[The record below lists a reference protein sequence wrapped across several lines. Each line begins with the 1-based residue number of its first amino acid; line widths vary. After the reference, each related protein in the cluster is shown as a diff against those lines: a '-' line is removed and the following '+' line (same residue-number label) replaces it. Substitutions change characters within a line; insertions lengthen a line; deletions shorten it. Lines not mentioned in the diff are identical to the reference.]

1 MRGLPLLFLILCSN
15 ALGQGLYQNFG
26 QNTTQSYKTA
36 FSLLHENVEIIYTEG
51 GEDLAKLTLEKVLK
65 LVPEFENRLNYNLS
79 NGIKITLFNHYEDFK
94 NSNTNITNPQYYA
107 GGYSSLTDN
116 TASVYFDG
124 SRIHFDKQVRKAVAE
139 VLINEFIFG
148 GNIRERIQTAAL
160 LTLPDWYYKGLVAYL
175 SESWNVSNDNFLKD
189 FFQNK
194 KQKYFTS
201 LQREDEILAGHSIW
215 RYLEE
220 KNGIGAVSNIVFLT
234 KIGRSVENAMMYYTG
249 MNINMLLDDWQE
261 FYLDKYKTDELVFKF
276 PKGQENAPVSLAQK
290 QHTQFKLSIDGKKV
304 AIVTN
309 TLGKYQVH
317 IYDFATQTTLVVCQ
331 GGHQLLNRDIDLNY
345 PLIAWH
351 PNGQYLSVVLF
362 KNEQPVLY
370 QYDQLGKLKSSKVLS
385 QVPFVK
391 DLSYSPDGNNILF
404 SVIQNGQSDLL
415 LYNNASSVSEF
426 LTKDVF
432 DNLSPRFAPDG
443 KSVYFVSNQL
453 ANTNSESEYF
463 AIYQIDL
470 DSKQINYITGN
481 QKERMNFT
489 EPIPLENGV
498 ISFLSDGNGIVN
510 NYAFDLKTKSTYQL
524 TNYKRCIIHN
534 DVATAAQIV
543 ADLLYFNNR
552 YRIYVG
558 TIEGNYKND
567 AIVNASSTAYRKL
580 LDQELSLIFDSNKI
594 LSKDSFVFGS
604 SDTTHLQ
611 PETPKKVFLNG
622 FDLKDNIENTPSISK
637 DKNAPF
643 ISLAKTHF
651 GINYFLQQ
659 TDVSILNNYLFPTNV
674 SEKVFNYPMIS
685 PHFQTSISDDLKNHT
700 IVAGVRVPALKIR
713 ASDYYLTYTNR
724 KGRWDKDLSMFR
736 RSRVLE
742 YGYVPLKMIN
752 SQVKYAYR
760 YPFNERARIELNV
773 FGRNDRVIRLAVD
786 SVELSRQ
793 PISNT
798 YIGNGFEYVFD
809 NVRSNGLNLFQGM
822 RFKVYSENYYR
833 QNGFQFMSN
842 NGFDFRAYQKLHRQ
856 IYLAIR
862 LSGAI
867 SAGTLKTV
875 YYMGGVENWLTNV
888 DSNKVFNYKNPTYS
902 GPDFSDY
909 AFQTISAPAR
919 GFLRNTRAG
928 NKFALMNAE
937 IRVPVFSYLIQK
949 PISSEFFRSVM
960 MIGFAD
966 IGTAWKGRS
975 PYSIDNPF
983 NTVIVTSQQYTI
995 TVKSQRD
1002 PFLYAF
1008 GFGVRAKILGHY
1020 IKMDRGWGV
1029 VENKFLKGMTSFS
1042 LGLDF

>member
-1 MRGLPLLFLILCSN
+1 MRFLPLILLFHFSNLC
-15 ALGQGLYQNFG
+15 AQGLYQGFG
-26 QNTTQSYKTA
+26 QNTTQSRKIAY
-36 FSLLHENVEIIYTEG
+36 SLLHENVEIIYFEG
-51 GEDLAKLTLEKVLK
+51 GEELAKLTLDKVIHF
-65 LVPEFENRLNYNLS
+65 VPEFENRLNYNLS

-116 TASVYFDG
+116 SASVYFDG

-175 SESWNVSNDNFLKD
+175 SESWNVTNDNFLKD

-234 KIGRSVENAMMYYTG
+234 KIGKSVENAMIYYTG
-249 MNINMLLDDWQE
+249 MNIKMLLDDWQD

-276 PKGQENAPVSLAQK
+276 PKGQENAPASLAKK
-290 QHTQFKLSIDGKKV
+290 QHTQFKLSRDGKKV

-309 TLGKYQVH
+309 TLGKYQVV
-317 IYDFATQTTLVVCQ
+317 IYEFATQTTKIICQ
-331 GGHQLLNRDIDLNY
+331 GGHQLLNREIDLNY

-351 PNGQYLSVVLF
+351 PNGKYLSVVLF
-362 KNEQPVLY
+362 KNDEPLLIN
-370 QYDQLGKLKSSKVLS
+370 YDHQGKVSSSTILK

-391 DLSYSPDGNNILF
+391 DLAYSPDGSQILF
-404 SVIQNGQSDLL
+404 SVIRHGQSDLL
-415 LYNNASSVSEF
+415 LYNTDNGSTEYLSN
-426 LTKDVF
+426 DIF
-432 DNLSPRFAPDG
+432 DNLSPRFSPDG
-443 KSVYFVSNQL
+443 TIAYFISNKRAFGQGESDYYAIYKINIKDKSVRYV
-453 ANTNSESEYF
+453 
-463 AIYQIDL
+463 
-470 DSKQINYITGN
+470 TGS
-481 QKERMNFT
+481 QSDRINFT
-489 EPIPLENGV
+489 EPIPLSNSL
-498 ISFLSDGNGIVN
+498 ISFLSDRNGIVN
-510 NYAFDLKTKSTYQL
+510 NFVFDIETGETYQL

-534 DVATAAQIV
+534 DVATDAPVV

-558 TIEGNYKND
+558 NIEGDYKKD
-567 AIVNASSTAYRKL
+567 AIVNAASTAYRKL
-580 LDQELSLIFDSNKI
+580 LEQELSYQFDSNI
-594 LSKDSFVFGS
+594 LIKNDSS
-604 SDTTHLQ
+604 SNLQ
-611 PETPKKVFLNG
+611 NDSVSAEKSNKKVFLSG
-622 FDLKDNIENTPSISK
+622 FDTRDNIETNKIKSK
-637 DKNAPF
+637 DKHAPF

-659 TDVSILNNYLFPTNV
+659 ADVSILNNYLFPTNV
-674 SEKVFNYPMIS
+674 SEKVFNYPLMS
-685 PHFQTSISDDLKNHT
+685 PHFQTSISDDLKNHV
-700 IVAGVRVPALKIR
+700 IVAGFRIPVFKIR

-724 KGRWDKDLSMFR
+724 KGRWDKELAMFR

-742 YGYVPLKMIN
+742 YGFVPVKMIN
-752 SQVKYAYR
+752 AQAKYAMR
-760 YPFNERARIELNV
+760 YPFNERARIEMNL

-786 SVELSRQ
+786 STELVRK
-793 PISNT
+793 PINNF
-798 YIGNGFEYVFD
+798 YFGNGFEYVFD

-822 RFKVYSENYYR
+822 RFKVYNENYFK
-833 QNGFQFMSN
+833 QGNFEFISN
-842 NGFDFRAYQKLHRQ
+842 NGFDFRIYQKLHRQ
-856 IYLAIR
+856 IYLAVR
-862 LSGAI
+862 FSGAA
-867 SAGTLKTV
+867 SFGTQKTV

-888 DSNKVFNYKNPTYS
+888 DSNKVFNYNSPTYS
-902 GPDFSDY
+902 GPDFTDY
-909 AFQTISAPAR
+909 AFQTITAPAR
-919 GFLRNTRAG
+919 GFFRNSRAG
-928 NKFALMNAE
+928 NKYLLLNTE
-937 IRVPVFSYLIQK
+937 LRVPVFTYLIQK

-966 IGTAWKGRS
+966 IGTAWKGNS
-975 PYSIDNPF
+975 PYSISNPF
-983 NTVIVTSQQYTI
+983 NTVIVSSQQYTI

-1002 PFLYAF
+1002 PILYGF
-1008 GFGVRAKILGHY
+1008 GFGIRAKILGHY
-1020 IKMDRGWGV
+1020 IKMDRGWGI
-1029 VENKFLKGMTSFS
+1029 VENKFQKGITSFS